1 MQPCYREVTEMQL
14 RCTRKTICC
23 LPRPANYLSLLASA
37 YTCSTTCWHVQNSW
51 QTLCR
56 YADAIASLPPGDPTH
71 KLHCNQSLALS
82 KSHRL
87 DEALFSAE
95 AAIAAAPAWAK
106 AHWRRG
112 TALRGLQ
119 RFPEAMHA
127 FLEAWRLMNGDT

>member
-1 MQPCYREVTEMQL
+1 MPPCCGEVTEMQL
-14 RCTRKTICC
+14 RCAHKTICC
-23 LPRPANYLSLLASA
+23 LPRPANYLSLLASVDM
-37 YTCSTTCWHVQNSW
+37 CSITSWQVHNSW
-51 QTLCR
+51 QTWRR

-119 RFPEAMHA
+119 RFPEATHA